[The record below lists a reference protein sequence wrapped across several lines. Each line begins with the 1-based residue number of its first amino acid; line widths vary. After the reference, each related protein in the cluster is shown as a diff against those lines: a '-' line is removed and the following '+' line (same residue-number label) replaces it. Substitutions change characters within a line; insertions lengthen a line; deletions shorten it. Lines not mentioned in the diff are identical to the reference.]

1 MPNLNTVYPFAIL
14 GLLRSVFAKIK
25 STQPTDTS
33 PSNPNGAKI
42 KYVSEGRSGKVVYE
56 SAEATF
62 ALYYEFGGGDV
73 VACIDI
79 PSEQNWEKHTGL
91 PLGQRDEVLHFIGKQ
106 VAKDQISSG
115 KGSYKIEKNWLN
127 IYA

>member
-1 MPNLNTVYPFAIL
+1 MPNFNAVYPFSIL
-14 GLLRSVFAKIK
+14 GLLRSVFAKMK
-25 STQPTDTS
+25 SMQPS
-33 PSNPNGAKI
+33 ESGQNNPNGARI

-79 PSEQNWEKHTGL
+79 PGEQNWEKHTGL
-91 PLGQRDEVLHFIGKQ
+91 PITRRDEVLHFIGKQ

-115 KGSYKIEKNWLN
+115 KGSYKIENNWLN

>member
-1 MPNLNTVYPFAIL
+1 MPNLNTVYPFSIL

-33 PSNPNGAKI
+33 PSNPSGAKI

-62 ALYYEFGGGDV
+62 ALYYEFGGGEV

-91 PLGQRDEVLHFIGKQ
+91 PLGRRDEVLHFIGKQ

>member
-91 PLGQRDEVLHFIGKQ
+91 PLGRRDEVLHFIGKQ

>member
-1 MPNLNTVYPFAIL
+1 MPNLNTVYPFSIL
-14 GLLRSVFAKIK
+14 GLLRSVFSKIK
-25 STQPTDTS
+25 SKQPTDTS

-91 PLGQRDEVLHFIGKQ
+91 GP
-106 VAKDQISSG
+106 
-115 KGSYKIEKNWLN
+115 
-127 IYA
+127 